1 LIGLFSAHHFCDE
14 KTTQILLKFGAIDI
28 GSNAVRLLITT
39 VVETESEPIFKK
51 TSLIRVPIRLGADVF
66 TSSTI
71 SKAKCDKM
79 VEAMKAFKLLLGVHD
94 VVAYRACATS
104 AMRNATNGEE
114 LVERISEEAEIDIE
128 IIQGKK
134 EADIIFSNHFEEK
147 LFHDRSYL
155 YIDVGGGST
164 ELTVFS
170 NNKPV
175 ASRSFRIGTIRL
187 LEGKVEPEYWDK
199 LLGWVEK
206 NTQGLGKVDGIGSG
220 GNINKLYKMAE
231 VTGGEPLRYKQLKR
245 MHVLLREMSYEQ
257 RIEELGLNADRADVI
272 VPACEIF
279 RAVMKRAKIKD
290 IIVPQFGLADG
301 ITRLLYE
308 EYNG

>member
-1 LIGLFSAHHFCDE
+1 M
-14 KTTQILLKFGAIDI
+14 LKFGAIDI
-28 GSNAVRLLITT
+28 GSNAVRLLVTS
-39 VVETESEPIFKK
+39 VYEGSDGPVFKK

-66 TSSTI
+66 TTGTI
-71 SKAKCDKM
+71 SDAKCNQM
-79 VEAMKAFKLLLGVHD
+79 VDAMNAFKLLLNVHGV
-94 VVAYRACATS
+94 VSYRACATS

-114 LVERISEEAEIDIE
+114 LAERIAEESGIEIE

-147 LFHDRSYL
+147 LLGDRSYL

-175 ASRSFRIGTIRL
+175 TSRSFRIGTIRL

-199 LLGWVEK
+199 LLGWVRN
-206 NTQGLGKVDGIGSG
+206 NTSGLGKLDGIGSG

-231 VTGGEPLRYKQLKR
+231 VTGGEPLRYKQLKQL
-245 MHVLLREMSYEQ
+245 HVMLREMSYEQ
-257 RIEELGLNADRADVI
+257 RIEKLGLNADRADVI
-272 VPACEIF
+272 VPACKIF
-279 RAVMKRAKIKD
+279 RAVMKEAKIKD

-308 EYNG
+308 EYHEMA

>member
-1 LIGLFSAHHFCDE
+1 M
-14 KTTQILLKFGAIDI
+14 LKFGAIDI
-28 GSNAVRLLITT
+28 GSNAVRLLITS
-39 VVETESEPIFKK
+39 VFEGSSGPNFKK
-51 TSLIRVPIRLGADVF
+51 TSLVRVPIRLGADVF
-66 TSSTI
+66 TSGSI
-71 SKAKCDKM
+71 SPENCNRM
-79 VEAMKAFKLLLGVHD
+79 VDAMSAFKLLLRVHGV
-94 VVAYRACATS
+94 VSYRACATS

-114 LVERISEEAEIDIE
+114 LSERISDESGIDIE
-128 IIQGKK
+128 IIQGKQ

-170 NNKPV
+170 NKKAV

-187 LEGKVEPEYWDK
+187 LENKVEPEYWEK
-199 LLGWVEK
+199 LLGWVER
-206 NTQGLGKVDGIGSG
+206 NTAGLGKVDGIGSG

-231 VTGGEPLRYKQLKR
+231 VTGGKPLPYKQLKR
-245 MHVLLREMSYEQ
+245 MHVMLREMTYEQ

-272 VPACEIF
+272 VPACGIF

-290 IIVPQFGLADG
+290 IIVPQFGLSDG
-301 ITRLLYE
+301 MTRLLYE
-308 EYNG
+308 DYKTTV

>member
-1 LIGLFSAHHFCDE
+1 M
-14 KTTQILLKFGAIDI
+14 LKFGAIDI
-28 GSNAVRLLITT
+28 GSNAIRLLITN
-39 VVETESEPIFKK
+39 VFETKNGPVFKK
-51 TSLIRVPIRLGADVF
+51 SSLIRVPIRLGADVF
-66 TSSTI
+66 TSGTI
-71 SKAKCDKM
+71 SAVKCDKM
-79 VEAMKAFKLLLGVHD
+79 VETMTAFRLLLSVHGA
-94 VVAYRACATS
+94 VSYRACATS
-104 AMRNATNGEE
+104 AMRNAKNGEE
-114 LVERISEEAEIDIE
+114 LAERISEEAGIDIE

-164 ELTVFS
+164 ELTLFS
-170 NNKPV
+170 NKKPV

-187 LEGKVEPEYWDK
+187 LENKVEPAYWQK
-199 LLGWVEK
+199 LLGWVEE
-206 NTQGLGKVDGIGSG
+206 NTKDLDKVDGIGSG

-231 VTGGEPLRYKQLKR
+231 VTGGRPLRYKELKKLHI
-245 MHVLLREMSYEQ
+245 MLRELTYEQ

-272 VPACEIF
+272 IPACEIF

-301 ITRLLYE
+301 MTRLLYE
-308 EYNG
+308 EHKVAV

>member
-1 LIGLFSAHHFCDE
+1 V
-14 KTTQILLKFGAIDI
+14 LKFGAIDI

-39 VVETESEPIFKK
+39 VVEGKSGPIFKK
-51 TSLIRVPIRLGADVF
+51 TSLVRVPIRLGADVF
-66 TSSTI
+66 TSGTI
-71 SKAKCDKM
+71 SATKCEKM
-79 VEAMKAFKLLLGVHD
+79 VETMTAFRLLLGVHD
-94 VVAYRACATS
+94 VVSYRACATS

-114 LVERISEEAEIDIE
+114 LAERISEEAGIDID

-170 NNKPV
+170 EKKPV

-187 LEGKVEPEYWDK
+187 LEGRVEPEYWDK

-206 NTQGLGKVDGIGSG
+206 NTSGLGKVDGIGSG

-231 VTGGEPLRYKQLKR
+231 VTGRKPLRYKELKNL
-245 MHVLLREMSYEQ
+245 HVMLRDMTYEQ
-257 RIEELGLNADRADVI
+257 RVEELGLNADRADVI

-308 EYNG
+308 EHHALA

>member
-1 LIGLFSAHHFCDE
+1 M
-14 KTTQILLKFGAIDI
+14 LKFGAIDI
-28 GSNAVRLLITT
+28 GSNAVRLLITS
-39 VVETESEPIFKK
+39 VVEGKTGPIFKK
-51 TSLIRVPIRLGADVF
+51 TSLVRVPIRLGADVF
-66 TSSTI
+66 TSGTI
-71 SKAKCDKM
+71 SAAKCDKM
-79 VEAMKAFKLLLGVHD
+79 VETMTAFRLLLGVHD
-94 VVAYRACATS
+94 VVSYRACATS

-114 LVERISEEAEIDIE
+114 LAERITEEAGIDIE

-170 NNKPV
+170 DKKPV

-187 LEGKVEPEYWDK
+187 LEGKVEPAYWEK
-199 LLGWVEK
+199 LLSWVEE
-206 NTQGLGKVDGIGSG
+206 NTAGLGKVDGIGSG

-231 VTGGEPLRYKQLKR
+231 VTGRRPLRYKELKK
-245 MHVLLREMSYEQ
+245 MHVTLREMSYEQ

-290 IIVPQFGLADG
+290 IIVPEFGLADG

-308 EYNG
+308 DYHSETV

>member
-1 LIGLFSAHHFCDE
+1 MLE
-14 KTTQILLKFGAIDI
+14 QPKPLLKFGAIDI

-39 VVETESEPIFKK
+39 VIQTDRQPIFKK
-51 TSLIRVPIRLGADVF
+51 TSLVRVPIRLGADVF
-66 TSSTI
+66 TNGHI
-71 SKAKCDKM
+71 SKFRADKM
-79 VEAMKAFKLLLGVHD
+79 VETMKAFKLLLGVHD

-114 LVERISEEAEIDIE
+114 LVERISEEAEMDIE

-134 EADIIFSNHFEEK
+134 EADIIFSNHFEER

-170 NNKPV
+170 DKKPV

-187 LEGKVEPEYWDK
+187 LENKVEPEYWDK

-206 NTQGLGKVDGIGSG
+206 NTKDLDKVDGIGSG

-231 VTGGEPLRYKQLKR
+231 VIGGKPLRYKQLKQ
-245 MHVLLREMSYEQ
+245 MHVLLRDMTYEQ
-257 RIEELGLNADRADVI
+257 RIEDLGLNPDRADVI

>member
-1 LIGLFSAHHFCDE
+1 
-14 KTTQILLKFGAIDI
+14 LLKFGAIDI

-51 TSLIRVPIRLGADVF
+51 TSLVRVPIRLGADVF
-66 TSSTI
+66 TSGNI
-71 SKAKCDKM
+71 SKMKCDKM

-114 LVERISEEAEIDIE
+114 LVERISEEADIDIE

-134 EADIIFSNHFEEK
+134 EADIIFSNHFEER

-170 NNKPV
+170 EKKPV

-187 LEGKVEPEYWDK
+187 LEDKVEPEYWDK

-206 NTQGLGKVDGIGSG
+206 NTKGLSKVDGIGSG

-231 VTGGEPLRYKQLKR
+231 VTGGQPLRYKQLKR

-272 VPACEIF
+272 VPACGIF

>member
-1 LIGLFSAHHFCDE
+1 M
-14 KTTQILLKFGAIDI
+14 LKFGAIDI

-39 VVETESEPIFKK
+39 VVEGKSGPIFKK
-51 TSLIRVPIRLGADVF
+51 TSLVRVPIRLGADVF
-66 TSSTI
+66 TSGTI
-71 SKAKCDKM
+71 SATKCEKM
-79 VEAMKAFKLLLGVHD
+79 VETMTAFRLLLGVHD
-94 VVAYRACATS
+94 VVSYRACATS

-114 LVERISEEAEIDIE
+114 LAERISEEAGIDID

-170 NNKPV
+170 EKKPV

-187 LEGKVEPEYWDK
+187 LEGRVEPEYWDK

-206 NTQGLGKVDGIGSG
+206 NTSGLGKVDGIGSG

-231 VTGGEPLRYKQLKR
+231 VTGRKPLRYKELKNL
-245 MHVLLREMSYEQ
+245 HVMLRDMTYEQ
-257 RIEELGLNADRADVI
+257 RVEELGLNADRADVI

-308 EYNG
+308 EHHALA

>member
-1 LIGLFSAHHFCDE
+1 M
-14 KTTQILLKFGAIDI
+14 LKFGAIDI

-39 VVETESEPIFKK
+39 VVEGKEAPIFKK
-51 TSLIRVPIRLGADVF
+51 TSLVRVPIRLGEDVF
-66 TSSTI
+66 TTGTI
-71 SKAKCDKM
+71 SEEKQRKM
-79 VEAMKAFKLLLGVHD
+79 VQTMGAFKLLLQVHN
-94 VVAYRACATS
+94 VISYRACATS

-114 LVERISEEAEIDIE
+114 LVEQISDEAGIDIE

-134 EADIIFSNHFEEK
+134 EADIIFSNHFEER
-147 LFHDRSYL
+147 LFKDRSYL

-199 LLGWVEK
+199 LLNWVET
-206 NTQGLGKVDGIGSG
+206 NTKGLEKLDGIGSG

-231 VTGGEPLRYKQLKR
+231 ILGGEPMRYKQLKK
-245 MHVLLREMSYEQ
+245 MHVMLREMTYEQ
-257 RIEELGLNADRADVI
+257 RVMDLGLNADRADVI

-279 RAVMKRAKIKD
+279 RAIMKRAKIKD
-290 IIVPQFGLADG
+290 IIVPQFGLSDG

-308 EYNG
+308 KYKQGA